1 MGQFIEPSALEP
13 FAEISEAK
21 ATEMIADAES
31 QAILAAPCI
40 PGLLTP
46 PPDESPEDRAVREAK
61 LAAVKSI
68 LRAAILRWNAA
79 GSGTVQTTI
88 SGPFSETQQ
97 YQQRKAMFYP
107 TEKADLQSICKADE
121 GEMVS
126 IQISS
131 GRTGRYRTEL

>member
-1 MGQFIEPSALEP
+1 MGQFIEPIDFEA
-13 FAEISEAK
+13 FAEIPEEK
-21 ATEMIADAES
+21 ALGMIEDAEA
-31 QAILAAPCI
+31 QAILTAPCI

-68 LRAAILRWNAA
+68 LRAAILRWDAA
-79 GSGTVQTTI
+79 GSGTVQTTV

-97 YQQRKAMFYP
+97 YQVRMGMFYP
-107 TEKADLQSICKADE
+107 TEKADLQSICMADE

-131 GRTGRYRTEL
+131 GRTGRYRTEI